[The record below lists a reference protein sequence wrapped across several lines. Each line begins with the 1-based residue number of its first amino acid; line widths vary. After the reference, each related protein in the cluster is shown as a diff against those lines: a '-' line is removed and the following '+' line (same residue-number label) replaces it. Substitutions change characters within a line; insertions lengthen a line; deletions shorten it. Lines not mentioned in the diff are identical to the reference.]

1 MIIKK
6 FKEENGMDY
15 ISNNKQ
21 PISVKQVYRS
31 IRDRILNLDL
41 EPGQKISENQK

>member
-1 MIIKK
+1 
-6 FKEENGMDY
+6 MDY